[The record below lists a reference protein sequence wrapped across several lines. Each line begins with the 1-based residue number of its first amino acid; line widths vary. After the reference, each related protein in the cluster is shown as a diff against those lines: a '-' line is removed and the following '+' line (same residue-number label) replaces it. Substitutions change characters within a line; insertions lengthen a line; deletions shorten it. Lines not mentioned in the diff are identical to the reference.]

1 MNTSSKTSIK
11 ILNLVFLSLL
21 LPSIQLLSEEPTAT
35 TAPTT
40 TNPPSQSDRSGSSGA
55 AGAAAAAGAAMA
67 GLGCIMGLKAAQE
80 AGPAEKPMLQMMAMQ
95 QCAQAAQ
102 NAASAAENNKQKDKL
117 DAPPAAQGP
126 GFQPP
131 PQIKEPEDGKP
142 VDLSKFAQNETKSD
156 SKSETKLPNF
166 DPPPLADASKKPED
180 GAGNPIGPIGPILP
194 ATSNPQVVDNS
205 TITAKKD
212 SKEDDANSAAS
223 KVLGSA
229 LGSRG
234 AVDDLLKKALAENG
248 TAAGQTPMIRPGGAS
263 GRNSAEASGEN
274 GGGFGG
280 AESKADNSFDSLLAQ
295 MMGGGPQSAGMEM
308 GMLNGGT
315 QVVSLPKDKNGKP
328 KLNIFQFA
336 SSLYSEMAH
345 TTNRIMIHP
354 LKTTTPSERS
364 LATVT
369 NTVAKASLR

>member
-21 LPSIQLLSEEPTAT
+21 LPSIQLLSAE
-35 TAPTT
+35 PTT
-40 TNPPSQSDRSGSSGA
+40 TTPTTTIPPAPQSDRSGSSGA

-166 DPPPLADASKKPED
+166 DPPPLADASTKPEE
-180 GAGNPIGPIGPILP
+180 GAGNPIGPILP

-212 SKEDDANSAAS
+212 SKDDDANSAAS

-234 AVDDLLKKALAENG
+234 AVDDLLKKALAENA
-248 TAAGQTPMIRPGGAS
+248 TAPGQTPMIRPGGAS
-263 GRNSAEASGEN
+263 GRNSAEAAAEN

-295 MMGGGPQSAGMEM
+295 MMGGGSQSAGMEM

-315 QVVSLPKDKNGKP
+315 QVISLPKDKNGKP

-369 NTVAKASLR
+369 NTVAKASIR

>member
-21 LPSIQLLSEEPTAT
+21 LPSIKFLSAD
-35 TAPTT
+35 PTT
-40 TNPPSQSDRSGSSGA
+40 TKPPTQSESESDRSGSSGA
-55 AGAAAAAGAAMA
+55 AGAAAAVGAAMA

-180 GAGNPIGPIGPILP
+180 GAGNPIGPILP

-212 SKEDDANSAAS
+212 SKDDDANSAAS

>member
-1 MNTSSKTSIK
+1 MNL
-11 ILNLVFLSLL
+11 ILLSLL
-21 LPSIQLLSEEPTAT
+21 LPSIQFVNAETE
-35 TAPTT
+35 TT
-40 TNPPSQSDRSGSSGA
+40 TTTKPPEVKSDRSGSAGA
-55 AGAAAAAGAAMA
+55 AGAAAAVGAAMA
-67 GLGCIMGLKAAQE
+67 GLGCIMGLKAAAE
-80 AGPAEKPMLQMMAMQ
+80 AESEQKPMLQMMAMQ

-142 VDLSKFAQNETKSD
+142 VDLSKFAQNETKSA
-156 SKSETKLPNF
+156 SKSEMNLPNF
-166 DPPPLADASKKPED
+166 EPPPLANPSTKPEN
-180 GAGNPIGPIGPILP
+180 GAPNPIGPILP
-194 ATSNPQVVDNS
+194 ATSNPQILDNS
-205 TITAKKD
+205 MITAKKD
-212 SKEDDANSAAS
+212 SKEDDANSANS
-223 KVLGSA
+223 KLLGSA

-248 TAAGQTPMIRPGGAS
+248 TTAGQTPMIRPGGAS
-263 GRNSAEASGEN
+263 GRNNAEASGES
-274 GGGFGG
+274 GGGFGTS
-280 AESKADNSFDSLLAQ
+280 ESKPDNSFDSLLAQ
-295 MMGGGPQSAGMEM
+295 MMGGGQQGGAMEM
-308 GMLNGGT
+308 GMLNGGI
-315 QVVSLPKDKNGKP
+315 QVISLPKDKNGKP

-364 LATVT
+364 LSTVT
-369 NTVAKASLR
+369 NTVAKASIR

>member
-21 LPSIQLLSEEPTAT
+21 LPSIQCLSAEAT
-35 TAPTT
+35 VTTTTTPTT
-40 TNPPSQSDRSGSSGA
+40 TDTKSDRSGSAGA
-55 AGAAAAAGAAMA
+55 AGAAAAVGAAMA
-67 GLGCIMGLKAAQE
+67 GLGCIMGLKAAAE
-80 AGPAEKPMLQMMAMQ
+80 AESEQKPMLQMMAMQ

-102 NAASAAENNKQKDKL
+102 NAASAAENNDQKDKL

-131 PQIKEPEDGKP
+131 PQIKEPEAGKP
-142 VDLSKFAQNETKSD
+142 VDLSKFARNETKSD
-156 SKSETKLPNF
+156 SKSETKPPIF
-166 DPPPLADASKKPED
+166 EPPPLANALTKPE
-180 GAGNPIGPIGPILP
+180 AGTSNPIGPIVPT
-194 ATSNPQVVDNS
+194 TSNPQLIDNS

-234 AVDDLLKKALAENG
+234 AVDDLLKKALAENA
-248 TAAGQTPMIRPGGAS
+248 TAPGQTPMIRPGGAS

-315 QVVSLPKDKNGKP
+315 QVISLPKDKNGKP

-369 NTVAKASLR
+369 NTVAKASIR